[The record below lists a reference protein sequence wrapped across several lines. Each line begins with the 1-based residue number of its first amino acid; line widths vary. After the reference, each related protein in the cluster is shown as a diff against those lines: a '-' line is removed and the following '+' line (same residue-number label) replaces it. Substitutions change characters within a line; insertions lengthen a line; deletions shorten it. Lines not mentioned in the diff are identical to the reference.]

1 MDSENDTENKEQSQN
16 LSLANTAIKGSF
28 SLMKENKDSNIKEL
42 SQNLNNMNCSGGQ
55 GDILGTKLF
64 KFKKTNNN
72 KKQFGENI
80 AIEPIN

>member
-1 MDSENDTENKEQSQN
+1 MDSENDNENNEQSQN
-16 LSLANTAIKGSF
+16 LSLANTAIKGSY

-42 SQNLNNMNCSGGQ
+42 TQNLNNMNSGSN
-55 GDILGTKLF
+55 DILGTKLF

-80 AIEPIN
+80 GIEPIN